1 MTIDV
6 TSHTAALQEYYVK
19 DVCESLYLKD
29 TPLYVLCNKDKK
41 FGGKP
46 YLRVPMVG
54 SMGGGKSTNFTAAQ
68 NRAIANSGSVKEFQV
83 PRAKTYAIARIDAE
97 LIRATRGNMP
107 AWIDAVKETTDFMYT
122 QLYRDWEITGF
133 RAGYGDVGQVG
144 TSSFS
149 TTTITLKEPTDAYN
163 FMVGDELDLSAAVG
177 STVSQKTR
185 GSSGNGLIVTGVDYD
200 NGILT
205 FGYNVNDAT
214 NGIPTI
220 AQNDYFLPSGDIGS
234 ATSTNSYRPKPTG
247 MLGYAPDTAP
257 TGADSFFGLNR
268 SVSGLYYG
276 RVVDAS
282 AGLTINE
289 ALVTAVGRCGA
300 LGGKDFTAFL
310 SFNKFAS
317 LLNEL
322 GTKVRYNDITSASV
336 SFRGVVVQTPRG
348 DVTVLQSTGCN
359 DGHGWLAAMDDIG
372 IASLDDPAQAADEI
386 GFEMFPVYNAD
397 QYELRLRAIG
407 NYYCRAPGRALCNIK
422 F

>member
-1 MTIDV
+1 MTIDIS
-6 TSHTAALQEYYVK
+6 SHTAALQEYYIK

-29 TPLYVLCNKDKK
+29 TPAYVLCNKDKK

-46 YLRVPMVG
+46 YLRVPMIG
-54 SMGGGKSTNFTAAQ
+54 SMGGGKSTNFSAAQ
-68 NRAIANSGSVKEFQV
+68 TRAIANSGSLKEFQV
-83 PRAKTYAIARIDAE
+83 PRAKTYAIARVDAE
-97 LIRATRGNMP
+97 LIRSTRGNMP

-122 QLYRDWEITGF
+122 QLYRDWEICFF
-133 RAGYGDVGQVG
+133 REGYGDLGRVG
-144 TSSFS
+144 SSS
-149 TTTITLKEPTDAYN
+149 TTTITLKEVTDIYN

-177 STVSQKTR
+177 ASVSLKTR

-200 NGILT
+200 LGKLT

-220 AQNDYFLPSGDIGS
+220 ANDDYIIASGDIGS

-247 MLGYAPDTAP
+247 VLGYAPDTAP

-276 RVVDAS
+276 RTVDAS
-282 AGLTINE
+282 TGLTICE
-289 ALVTAVGRCGA
+289 ALVQAVGKCGA
-300 LGGKDFTAFL
+300 LGGKDFTAYL
-310 SFNKFAS
+310 SFNRFAS

-322 GTKVRYNDITSASV
+322 GTKVRYNDVSTANV

-348 DVTVLQSTGCN
+348 DVTVLQSTGAN
-359 DGHGWLAAMDDIG
+359 DAHGWLVAMDDVG

-407 NYYCRAPGRALCNIK
+407 NYYCRAPGRAICNIK